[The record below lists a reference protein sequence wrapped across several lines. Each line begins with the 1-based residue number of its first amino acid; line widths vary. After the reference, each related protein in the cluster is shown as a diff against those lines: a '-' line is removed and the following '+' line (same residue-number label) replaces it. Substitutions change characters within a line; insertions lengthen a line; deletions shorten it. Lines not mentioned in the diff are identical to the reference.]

1 MSESKLT
8 VVTAVGS
15 DATGLVNGVTEQIH
29 DAGAN
34 IERIDIEERDARL
47 SIVNLILSVRNRVHL
62 ARIIKRLRNL
72 SHVGRITRLG
82 N

>member
-1 MSESKLT
+1 
-8 VVTAVGS
+8 
-15 DATGLVNGVTEQIH
+15 
-29 DAGAN
+29 
-34 IERIDIEERDARL
+34 RIGIEERDARL